1 MEDSHALKLRIDFE
15 SANRLTEAENV
26 TDIIQFALQQLH
38 GSVGASI
45 TVQVTEMDV
54 SIENVTIEVHKSD
67 VRKVWSALTMLSSYQ
82 GQRCRVLVRESTSL
96 QPM

>member
-1 MEDSHALKLRIDFE
+1 MPSNGPIAPEVLRYYGGQPCIE
-15 SANRLTEAENV
+15 IEN
-26 TDIIQFALQQLH
+26 QLH